1 MELGLWKVA
10 RGRRRRE
17 DKIIIKKVVK
27 EEEEGKKKGEVARR
41 KCFCY
46 HIVLLYN
53 SK

>member
-17 DKIIIKKVVK
+17 DKKIIKKVVK
-27 EEEEGKKKGEVARR
+27 EEGKKKGEVARR